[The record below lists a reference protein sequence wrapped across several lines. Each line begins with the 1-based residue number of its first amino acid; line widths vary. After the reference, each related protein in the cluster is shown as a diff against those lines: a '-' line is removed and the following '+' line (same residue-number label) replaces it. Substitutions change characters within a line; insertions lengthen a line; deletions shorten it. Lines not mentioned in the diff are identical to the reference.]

1 MLNWW
6 RIRST
11 PVDGNSARNFVRQR
25 CTRYNFSPVNRRT
38 CSAQF
43 STESVAIAV
52 LAMVRFSVRIRGGAH
67 TLKIRFR
74 QRRLVRRQCV
84 MVRSAA
90 AGKENKGDENRQQD

>member
-38 CSAQF
+38 CSVQF

-67 TLKIRFR
+67 MLKIRFR
-74 QRRLVRRQCV
+74 QWRLVRRQCV
-84 MVRSAA
+84 MVCGAA
-90 AGKENKGDENRQQD
+90 GGKENKGDENRQQD